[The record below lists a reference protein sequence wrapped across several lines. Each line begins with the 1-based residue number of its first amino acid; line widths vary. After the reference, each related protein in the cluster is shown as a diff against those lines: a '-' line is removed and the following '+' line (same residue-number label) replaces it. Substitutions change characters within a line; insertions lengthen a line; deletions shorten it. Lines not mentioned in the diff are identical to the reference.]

1 MTVTQ
6 SQSDLPRNHAPEIDK
21 MDTQLTEKGTLQV
34 AHVLICEA
42 IYRLAENNGFYLQME
57 ELSDK
62 TKTILDFE
70 MLYKGL

>member
-1 MTVTQ
+1 
-6 SQSDLPRNHAPEIDK
+6 

-34 AHVLICEA
+34 AHVLICKA
-42 IYRLAENNGFYLQME
+42 IYRLSKNNGFYLQLE

-62 TKTILDFE
+62 NKIILDFE